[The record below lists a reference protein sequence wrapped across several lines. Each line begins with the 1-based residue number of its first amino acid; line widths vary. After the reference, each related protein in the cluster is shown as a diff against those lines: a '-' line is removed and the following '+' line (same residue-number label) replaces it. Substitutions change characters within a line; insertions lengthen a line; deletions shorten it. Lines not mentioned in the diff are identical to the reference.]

1 LIEAVNVSKIY
12 RIDDIEIKALNNLDF
27 KVTRGDFISIMGPS
41 GSGKTT
47 LLNIV
52 GGLDKTTSGSVH
64 FNGEDLTTLSETRLT
79 DFRLKNVGFI
89 FQQYNLIDVLS
100 ALENVELPTIAAG
113 VRGEEARSKAI
124 GILESVG
131 LKHRLYNRPTQ
142 LSGGEQQRVAIA
154 RALINDPSL
163 IIADEPTGNVDS
175 ETGFTLIEL
184 LCDLNRNEG
193 VTIILATHDLQIA
206 QRANRLVRMKD
217 GQVV

>member
-1 LIEAVNVSKIY
+1 VAW
-12 RIDDIEIKALNNLDF
+12 IK
-27 KVTRGDFISIMGPS
+27 
-41 GSGKTT
+41 
-47 LLNIV
+47 
-52 GGLDKTTSGSVH
+52 
-64 FNGEDLTTLSETRLT
+64 
-79 DFRLKNVGFI
+79 
-89 FQQYNLIDVLS
+89 LIDVLS

-113 VRGEEARSKAI
+113 VREEEARNKAG

-175 ETGFTLIEL
+175 ETGLKLIEL
-184 LCDLNRNEG
+184 LSDLNKKEG

-217 GQVV
+217 GKII

>member
-12 RIDDIEIKALNNLDF
+12 RIDDIEIRALNNLDF